1 MIKPSKIFQL
11 SSASI
16 TVSTIYKLLRKFTD
30 EYGDIMKFR
39 AGKNWL
45 VVLSNPLFSE
55 QLLRD
60 ADKYPA
66 RPTVGILDAYYK
78 RKKLSPGLSSLYSVL
93 MITSN
98 PNPFL
103 PIRQCMLNIFLKKS
117 FQIGRVYAKLFL
129 NFNILGKVNN
139 GPILENLPTTKWCA
153 RQWYRHTYL
162 LWHP

>member
-1 MIKPSKIFQL
+1 MYMYIMTKPSKIFKL

-66 RPTVGILDAYYK
+66 RPTIGILDAYYK
-78 RKKLSPGLSSLYSVL
+78 RQKLSPGLSSLYSVL

-98 PNPFL
+98 PNPFSTDKT
-103 PIRQCMLNIFLKKS
+103 MH
-117 FQIGRVYAKLFL
+117 A
-129 NFNILGKVNN
+129 
-139 GPILENLPTTKWCA
+139 
-153 RQWYRHTYL
+153 
-162 LWHP
+162 

>member
-1 MIKPSKIFQL
+1 MTKPSKIFQL

-98 PNPFL
+98 PTPFL
-103 PIRQCMLNIFLKKS
+103 PIRQCMFDIFLKIISNWKS
-117 FQIGRVYAKLFL
+117 IYAKLFL

-139 GPILENLPTTKWCA
+139 GPILENLPTTK
-153 RQWYRHTYL
+153 
-162 LWHP
+162 

>member
-1 MIKPSKIFQL
+1 MIGYIYIYTHTHTHTHVMIKPSKIFQL

-16 TVSTIYKLLRKFTD
+16 TVSTIYKLLQKFTD

-98 PNPFL
+98 PNPFSTD
-103 PIRQCMLNIFLKKS
+103 KKMH
-117 FQIGRVYAKLFL
+117 A
-129 NFNILGKVNN
+129 
-139 GPILENLPTTKWCA
+139 
-153 RQWYRHTYL
+153 
-162 LWHP
+162 